1 MFINK
6 QNQNAS
12 HFWNV
17 YHYIGNNHKEWLLI
31 FSTSI
36 KMLVSTVRDK
46 VITTTL
52 SCFNI
57 KKQAQTT
64 QKRRNR
70 CLNSHYSMPLPS
82 FISCSNEMTSNIM
95 DVTDDI
101 PLLLFPSLQACLIT
115 LSSEPEGRGVRTMPI
130 TGGWEELGC

>member
-1 MFINK
+1 MTIIF
-6 QNQNAS
+6 QYFHQNA
-12 HFWNV
+12 
-17 YHYIGNNHKEWLLI
+17 GK
-31 FSTSI
+31 
-36 KMLVSTVRDK
+36 LVSTVRDK

-130 TGGWEELGC
+130 TGG